1 MIKNIPKV
9 IAILL
14 AIATIIFLS
23 INIYTNKDNGNDN
36 DNDDVGKEN
45 KEVIEKIDLSF
56 MEELEFLE
64 DIKQID
70 DDNYLL
76 FVRQGS
82 VTSSLLYN
90 YTIYKYNIENGVH
103 LININIDKGYEFCG
117 IDKENKLVYLIL
129 VDYENPNEQREDTE
143 ILVINY
149 ENMIVKDKK
158 KNINQVYNLVVAE
171 SGEKVAYNKEDGMYI
186 SNIDFS
192 NEIKILSNLI
202 EEDMIESKSFVPST
216 HS

>member
-23 INIYTNKDNGNDN
+23 MNIYTNKDIGNNN

-45 KEVIEKIDLSF
+45 KEVIEKLDLSF

-117 IDKENKLVYLIL
+117 IDKENKLVLSESYKMEVGSNYPAI
-129 VDYENPNEQREDTE
+129 TE
-143 ILVINY
+143 FV
-149 ENMIVKDKK
+149 DKK
-158 KNINQVYNLVVAE
+158 
-171 SGEKVAYNKEDGMYI
+171 
-186 SNIDFS
+186 IDAT
-192 NEIKILSNLI
+192 IKILF
-202 EEDMIESKSFVPST
+202 E
-216 HS
+216 